1 MKSADINVLI
11 LLCVTYGFGAQTPS
25 PSPSPNANQSPNRPQ
40 RFRVSSGVMAGLM
53 THRVDPVYPR
63 EAKKKHIKG
72 DVILR
77 VLVDKQGQV
86 VDVAVIKGDP
96 MFTEAAMDAV
106 KQWRFKPYLLNGEPI
121 EVESTA
127 LVSFGK

>member
-1 MKSADINVLI
+1 
-11 LLCVTYGFGAQTPS
+11 
-25 PSPSPNANQSPNRPQ
+25 
-40 RFRVSSGVMAGLM
+40 MAGLM
-53 THRVDPVYPR
+53 THKVNPVYPR

-72 DVILR
+72 DVLLR
-77 VLVDKQGQV
+77 DFVDKQGQV
-86 VDVAVIKGDP
+86 ADVAVIKGDT

-127 LVSFGK
+127 VVNFGK